1 MKPGKPL
8 VTEVASLR
16 ATEYS
21 ADGRSVTISLT
32 TKYTSERLYSVPL
45 SCLSEFIADL
55 ERLKSADAAL
65 PVDAHAGPSA
75 DTRPAAPA
83 SSAPTQ
89 SGATPNPKEIKVNL
103 PKKWMIASALPQ
115 RPMVILVFDPQTEAQ
130 AGFGFGGPAAREMA
144 TGLIKYAD
152 QIAQHAQKPSKS

>member
-1 MKPGKPL
+1 MKPVKPL

-21 ADGRSVTISLT
+21 ADGLKVTVSLT

-55 ERLKSADAAL
+55 ERLKSAEAAS
-65 PVDAHAGPSA
+65 PAATHAGPSA

-89 SGATPNPKEIKVNL
+89 RDASPNPKEIKVNL
-103 PKKWMIASALPQ
+103 PKKWILASGLP
-115 RPMVILVFDPQTEAQ
+115 RHPMVILVFDPQTETQ

-144 TGLIKYAD
+144 AGLIKYAD
-152 QIAQHAQKPSKS
+152 QIAQLAEKPSKS